1 MGPKLEVMSN
11 ETETALAQTAAE
23 IADILSART
32 RASHEGRVLSL
43 VRLYQ
48 GQDLV
53 DLLDLI
59 DLSRLLNVLDNR
71 RWGPDSRKEFI
82 RLLQPIIDR
91 ISVTSK
97 ASMIRT
103 LARKNMTPAEEQF
116 LAKMF
121 MTENGEPL
129 TRLKL
134 DVDRATDGYDLLHIL
149 YNRFQSADLRFDL
162 IQHFLKD
169 SAESRGLRVVSDIDD
184 TLYSSLYDHRYP
196 RGTIYPGVLEL
207 LSQLSPHPPIF
218 LTARPE
224 LPASIFE
231 RFTHHQLRRYGI
243 EGATVLSG
251 NLPGLFGHR
260 RMADQKART
269 LTQYIE
275 LYPEFRFIFIGDS
288 GQGDTAMAHKLLGRK
303 PPPIERAYIHKLSDT
318 HPGAHSEHRSLQHF
332 ENYGQAAALLA
343 EHGYLSSEQVDEV
356 QACLQESS
364 SFG

>member
-1 MGPKLEVMSN
+1 MSN
-11 ETETALAQTAAE
+11 EIETSLAQTAGE

-32 RASHEGRVLSL
+32 RANHEGRVLSL

-48 GQDLV
+48 GQDLI
-53 DLLDLI
+53 DLLDLL
-59 DLSRLLNVLDNR
+59 DLNRLLNALDNR
-71 RWGPDSRKEFI
+71 LWGPDSRKEFI
-82 RLLQPIIDR
+82 RLLEPITDR
-91 ISVTSK
+91 ISLTSK

-103 LARKNMTPAEEQF
+103 LARKKMTLAEEQF
-116 LAKMF
+116 LARMF
-121 MTENGEPL
+121 MSESGEQL

-134 DVDRATDGYDLLHIL
+134 DVDMATDGYDLLHIL

-169 SAESRGLRVVSDIDD
+169 SVESQGASGLRVVSDIDD
-184 TLYSSLYDHRYP
+184 TLYSSLYDQRYP
-196 RGTIYPGVLEL
+196 KGTIYPGVLEL

-224 LPASIFE
+224 LPASLFE

-243 EGATVLSG
+243 EGSTVLSG
-251 NLPGLFGHR
+251 NIPGLFGHQ

-303 PPPIERAYIHKLSDT
+303 PPPIERAFIHKLSDT
-318 HPGAHSEHRSLQHF
+318 HAGARSEHRSLQHF
-332 ENYGQAAALLA
+332 EDYGQAAALLV
-343 EHGYLSSEQVDEV
+343 EHGYLAPEQADEV
-356 QACLQESS
+356 KACL
-364 SFG
+364 